1 VRSRRT
7 EKAILPGYIEQVG
20 AQAMLFEESVQR
32 PGILETGLP
41 VKIGLGGL
49 EGLKLIPGELV
60 DVVVRR

>member
-1 VRSRRT
+1 
-7 EKAILPGYIEQVG
+7 
-20 AQAMLFEESVQR
+20 MLFEESVQR